1 MKYDDASWHSDGD
14 FPADLAP
21 EAGATHIGMY
31 VAWLLLQGMA
41 GEELVDD
48 MKDELHALTQRTMTP
63 AQFLLVCD
71 GKFLDDMINDEANAF
86 TLEYYQAD
94 DCLYPDDDIELLAD
108 DLPSIYHAAD
118 TWENFDRLA
127 PVIAQRFTTWQ
138 AARS

>member
-1 MKYDDASWHSDGD
+1 MGEADVFNTPFVPLRDLSCLSISRGRQMKYDDASWHSDGD

-63 AQFLLVCD
+63 GQFLLVCD
-71 GKFLDDMINDEANAF
+71 GKFLDDMVNDEANAF
-86 TLEYYQAD
+86 TLEYYQA
-94 DCLYPDDDIELLAD
+94 CLLYTS
-108 DLPSIYHAAD
+108 PSPRD
-118 TWENFDRLA
+118 
-127 PVIAQRFTTWQ
+127 
-138 AARS
+138 S

>member
-94 DCLYPDDDIELLAD
+94 DCLYPDDYIELLAD

>member
-63 AQFLLVCD
+63 GQFLLVRD
-71 GKFLDDMINDEANAF
+71 GKFLDDMVNDEANAF

-94 DCLYPDDDIELLAD
+94 DCLYPDDYIELLAD